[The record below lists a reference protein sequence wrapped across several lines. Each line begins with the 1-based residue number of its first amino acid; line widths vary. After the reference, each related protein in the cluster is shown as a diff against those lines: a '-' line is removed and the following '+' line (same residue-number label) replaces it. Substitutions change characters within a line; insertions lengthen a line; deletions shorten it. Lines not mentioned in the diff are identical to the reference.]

1 MNNNMNNSNNK
12 DTLLTKYFKNESK
25 KLFRSS
31 QLNTKIVIS
40 VIMFISFPV
49 SILLYE
55 KIKSDYCE

>member
-1 MNNNMNNSNNK
+1 MDSNMNNSNNE

-25 KLFRSS
+25 KLFRNS

-40 VIMFISFPV
+40 VIMFISFPM
-49 SILLYE
+49 SILLHE